1 MEFQTDLILNYTDG
15 SQMYFS
21 NVHPDN
27 RFATENGNLSFEDA
41 DGEKIHYIPAI
52 NIRNFYTVCV
62 RSHD

>member
-21 NVHPDN
+21 NVHPDCT
-27 RFATENGNLSFEDA
+27 FAISNGNLSFEEVG
-41 DGEKIHYIPAI
+41 GEKIHYIPAI

-62 RSHD
+62 RTHD